1 MTREEARKAAE
12 VMLAYADGKEIE
24 GLDRH
29 SGKYK
34 QILAPTF
41 NWMSS
46 LHYYRIKPEPK
57 YRPFASR
64 EEFEKEMVKH
74 QPYGQIIEAYYL
86 NRFCI
91 VGITTNNRIRVKH
104 YSNILED
111 DYETSFSEA
120 FAKFTFPDGSPF
132 GIQEGGEE

>member
-12 VMLAYADGKEIE
+12 VMLAYAGGKEVE
-24 GLDRH
+24 GLDRRR
-29 SGKYK
+29 GEYV
-34 QILAPTF
+34 QIALPNF
-41 NWMSS
+41 NWMGSPDC
-46 LHYYRIKPEPK
+46 YRIKPKPK

-64 EEFEKEMVKH
+64 EELEKEIVKH
-74 QPYGQIIEAYYL
+74 QPYGQIIEACYL

-91 VGITTNNRIRVKH
+91 VGITTDNSIRVKH

-111 DYETSFSEA
+111 IYEASFSEA
-120 FAKFTFPDGSPF
+120 FAKFTFPDDTPF